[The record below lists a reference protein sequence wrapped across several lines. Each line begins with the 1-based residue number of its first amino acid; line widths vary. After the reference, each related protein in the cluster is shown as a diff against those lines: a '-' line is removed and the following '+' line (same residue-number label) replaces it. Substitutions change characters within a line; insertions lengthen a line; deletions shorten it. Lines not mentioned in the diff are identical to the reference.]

1 MSLLRAKNYFKN
13 PLSATTHLCTRG
25 IHNNMFC
32 GAIIRIAG
40 LFNYFIRRGIWLRTI
55 DNIVCLP
62 AEYLQSFH
70 HPLVT
75 LNNGGEQY
83 NITLY
88 I

>member
-1 MSLLRAKNYFKN
+1 MSFYVVKIISVI
-13 PLSATTHLCTRG
+13 PLVIRHIYARVEY
-25 IHNNMFC
+25 IMFC

-70 HPLVT
+70 HPIVT

-83 NITLY
+83 NITLC